1 MAVRP
6 RIFQGMMLPVVFA
19 HLRGQ
24 CLATAAVLTAVAL
37 GSGAC
42 DRVRAAVGAAP
53 ALHGAAYTTAETA
66 PPLRL
71 PRARAVGTIA
81 GASDTFDLARDA
93 RRRAVLV
100 FFGYTHCPDVCP
112 TTLADWSR
120 VRRTIAARDAAD
132 TARVRF
138 VFVTVDPERDSAAVV
153 AHYVAQ
159 FDPSFV
165 GLTGSRAAVDAAQ
178 RAWHVSS
185 FRDAPSAGAPA
196 GSYTV
201 SHAAQVFL
209 VGPDGR
215 LRTIY
220 PLGVPIA
227 DVVTDMQT
235 VLAGG

>member
-1 MAVRP
+1 
-6 RIFQGMMLPVVFA
+6 MMRLVVFSRSGIA
-19 HLRGQ
+19 RRIAITSRG
-24 CLATAAVLTAVAL
+24 AAAVGTAAL
-37 GSGAC
+37 GIAGC
-42 DRVRAAVGAAP
+42 ERVRAAVGAAP
-53 ALHGAAYTTAETA
+53 ALHGAVYTTAEPA

-71 PRARAVGTIA
+71 PRARAA
-81 GASDTFDLARDA
+81 EPADTFDLARDA
-93 RRRAVLV
+93 AGRATLV

-120 VRRTIAARDAAD
+120 VRRAVAAQAASD
-132 TARVRF
+132 TARMRF
-138 VFVTVDPERDSAAVV
+138 VFVTVDPERDSTAVV
-153 AHYVAQ
+153 ARYVAQ

-185 FRDAPSAGAPA
+185 FRDPSPAGTPA

-201 SHAAQVFL
+201 SHPAQVFL
-209 VGPDGR
+209 VGPDRR

-220 PLGVPIA
+220 PLGVPAA
-227 DVVTDMQT
+227 DVVEDVRT